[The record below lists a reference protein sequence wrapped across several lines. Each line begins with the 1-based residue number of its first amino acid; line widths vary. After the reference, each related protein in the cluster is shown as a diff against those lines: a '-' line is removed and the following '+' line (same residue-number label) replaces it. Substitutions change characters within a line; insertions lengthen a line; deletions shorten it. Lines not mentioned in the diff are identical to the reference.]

1 MKNKRQPLI
10 VALVFL
16 IFFVISFLTNILGPL
31 VPNIIDSF
39 HLSLALAGFLPFSFF
54 VAYGI
59 MSIPAGI
66 LIEKYSEK
74 LALIVAFLLA
84 LIGAA
89 TFVFFTSFS
98 IALISLFLIG
108 LGMAMLQVVINP
120 LLRVAGGEEHFAFNS
135 VMAQLFFGAAS
146 FLSPWLYS
154 YLVQNLHTQKSN
166 VLLDTLNKVVPQHLE
181 WVSLYWVFAVVVLLM
196 IIVISAV
203 HIPKVDLT
211 EDEKIGT
218 SDTFKELL
226 KNRYTFLFFLGTF
239 MYVGTE
245 QGIANWIS
253 KFLQLYHGLSPETT
267 GASAVA
273 WFWGL
278 MTIGCV
284 LGLGLLKLFDSR
296 KILCVFVTGAAL
308 SLSFAL
314 FGPAKVA
321 VIAFPLCGFFASVMW
336 SIVISLGL
344 NSVANHHGTLAGIL
358 CTGIVGGAVVPLII
372 GALSHWLGLRGAM
385 FLIYI
390 TLGYLFSMGI
400 WAKPLVN
407 NAVSK
412 SLRDI
417 FKTKKTATADT
428 D

>member
-1 MKNKRQPLI
+1 MKSKRQPLI

-54 VAYGI
+54 VAYAI

-74 LALIVAFLLA
+74 FVLILAFLFA
-84 LIGAA
+84 LVGAA

-166 VLLDTLNKVVPQHLE
+166 LLLDILNKVVPHHLE

-196 IIVISAV
+196 IIVISCCA
-203 HIPKVDLT
+203 I
-211 EDEKIGT
+211 
-218 SDTFKELL
+218 F
-226 KNRYTFLFFLGTF
+226 
-239 MYVGTE
+239 
-245 QGIANWIS
+245 Q
-253 KFLQLYHGLSPETT
+253 
-267 GASAVA
+267 
-273 WFWGL
+273 
-278 MTIGCV
+278 
-284 LGLGLLKLFDSR
+284 KL
-296 KILCVFVTGAAL
+296 I
-308 SLSFAL
+308 
-314 FGPAKVA
+314 
-321 VIAFPLCGFFASVMW
+321 
-336 SIVISLGL
+336 
-344 NSVANHHGTLAGIL
+344 
-358 CTGIVGGAVVPLII
+358 
-372 GALSHWLGLRGAM
+372 
-385 FLIYI
+385 
-390 TLGYLFSMGI
+390 
-400 WAKPLVN
+400 
-407 NAVSK
+407 
-412 SLRDI
+412 
-417 FKTKKTATADT
+417 
-428 D
+428 